1 MTFLNRNEEELMKI
15 RTEII
20 EEYRTKNKLS
30 KSAFC
35 RICKIAFRTYG
46 KIMNGNYNFDV
57 RALLRISKVL
67 KIPIHQLFK
76 AD

>member
-1 MTFLNRNEEELMKI
+1 MKI

-20 EEYRTKNKLS
+20 EEYRVENELS

-35 RICKIAFRTYG
+35 RICKIQFRTYE
-46 KIMNGNYNFDV
+46 KIMKGNYNFDV
-57 RALLRISKVL
+57 RALLRISRVL

-76 AD
+76 ED